1 MNLSVV
7 ILAAGQG
14 TRMKSSLAKVLH
26 PICGRPMVQ
35 YAVDAGR
42 ALTGRAPTLVIGNG
56 GDDVRAALGDQCSY
70 VIQAEQLGTAHAVL
84 QTAGILRERGGHVL
98 VWYADMP
105 LLRVDSLRALAELQ
119 LANTGPIS
127 MLTVLADDPR
137 GFGRVVRGAD
147 GSVTAIIEEA
157 HANAEQRAIRELNVG
172 AYCFKAEFLWSELT
186 KLTPSPKA
194 EYYLT
199 DLIGVAVGRGLRVG
213 AAALDDA
220 EDAIGIN
227 TRVHLAETEAIMRRR
242 INKEWM
248 EAGVTMIDPATT
260 LIEPDVTLAPDTVI
274 WPNTQL
280 IGKTKIGGSCVIGP
294 NTLIR
299 DSTVGDGCRIVAS
312 VIEQAAVENEVD
324 IGPYAHLRRGA
335 HLASGVHVGNFGEV
349 KESYLGPGVKM
360 GHFSYIGN
368 ARIGAN
374 ANIGAGTITCNYDGQ
389 QKNET
394 VIGDDVFIGSDTML
408 VAPITLGDRSRT
420 GAGSVVTKNV
430 PADALA
436 VGVPARIR
444 KKSDGQ
450 SNS

>member
-26 PICGRPMVQ
+26 PICGRRMVQ
-35 YAVDAGR
+35 YAVDSGR

-56 GDDVRAALGDQCSY
+56 GDDVRAALGDQCDY

-84 QTAGILRERGGHVL
+84 QTANILRERGGHVL

-105 LLRVDSLRALAELQ
+105 LLRADSLRALAEQ
-119 LANTGPIS
+119 QNANTGPIT
-127 MLTVLADDPR
+127 MLTVMADNPR
-137 GFGRVVRGAD
+137 GFGRIVRGAD
-147 GSVTAIIEEA
+147 GSVAAIVEEA
-157 HANAEQRAIRELNVG
+157 HATAEQKAIRELNVG
-172 AYCFKAEFLWSELT
+172 AYCFEAEFLWSELT
-186 KLTPSPKA
+186 RLTPSPKG

-213 AAALDDA
+213 AVALDDP
-220 EDAIGIN
+220 EDAVGIN

-280 IGKTKIGGSCVIGP
+280 IGETKIGGSCVIGP

-299 DSTVGDGCRIVAS
+299 DSRIGDGCKIVAS
-312 VIEQAAVENEVD
+312 VIEQATVENKVD

-349 KESYLGPGVKM
+349 KESYLGPGAKM

-374 ANIGAGTITCNYDGQ
+374 TNIGAGTITCNFDGEH
-389 QKNET
+389 KSET
-394 VIGDDVFIGSDTML
+394 IIGEDVFIGSDTML

-444 KKSDGQ
+444 RKSDGQ

>member
-26 PICGRPMVQ
+26 PVCGRPMVQ
-35 YAVDAGR
+35 YAVDSGR

-56 GDDVRAALGDQCSY
+56 GDDVRAALGDQCDY

-84 QTAGILRERGGHVL
+84 QTANILRERGGHVL

-105 LLRVDSLRALAELQ
+105 LLRADSLRALAEQ
-119 LANTGPIS
+119 QNANTGPIT
-127 MLTVLADDPR
+127 MLTVMADNPR
-137 GFGRVVRGAD
+137 GFGRIVRGAD
-147 GSVTAIIEEA
+147 GSVAAIVEEA
-157 HANAEQRAIRELNVG
+157 HATAEQKAIRELNVG
-172 AYCFKAEFLWSELT
+172 AYCFEAEFLWSELT
-186 KLTPSPKA
+186 RLTPSPKG

-213 AAALDDA
+213 AVALDDP
-220 EDAIGIN
+220 EDAVGIN

-280 IGKTKIGGSCVIGP
+280 IGETKIGGSCVIGP

-299 DSTVGDGCRIVAS
+299 DSRIGDGCKIVAS
-312 VIEQAAVENEVD
+312 VIEQATVENKVD

-335 HLASGVHVGNFGEV
+335 HLASGVHIGNFGEV
-349 KESYLGPGVKM
+349 KESYLGPGAKM

-374 ANIGAGTITCNYDGQ
+374 ANIGAGTITCNFDGEH
-389 QKNET
+389 KSET
-394 VIGDDVFIGSDTML
+394 IIGEDVFIGSDTML

-444 KKSDGQ
+444 RKSDGQ

>member
-26 PICGRPMVQ
+26 PICGRPMAQ

-56 GDDVRAALGDQCSY
+56 GGVRAALGDQCSY

-84 QTAGILRERGGHVL
+84 QTASILRERGGHVL

-105 LLRVDSLRALAELQ
+105 LLRVDSLRALAELRR
-119 LANTGPIS
+119 ANAGPVS

-157 HANAEQRAIRELNVG
+157 HATAEQRAIRELNVG
-172 AYCFKAEFLWSELT
+172 AYCFEAEFLWSELT
-186 KLTPSPKA
+186 RLTPSPKG

-199 DLIGVAVGRGLRVG
+199 DLIGVAAGRGLRVG
-213 AAALDDA
+213 AVALDDP

-242 INKEWM
+242 INTEWM

-260 LIEPDVTLAPDTVI
+260 LVEPDVTLAPDTVI

-280 IGKTKIGGSCVIGP
+280 IGKTKIGGSCIIGP
-294 NTLIR
+294 NTMIR
-299 DSTVGDGCRIVAS
+299 DSAVGDGCRIVAS
-312 VIEQAAVENEVD
+312 VIEQATVENEVD

-335 HLASGVHVGNFGEV
+335 HLASGVHMGNFGEV
-349 KESYLGPGVKM
+349 KESYLGPGAKM

-450 SNS
+450 SNG

>member
-26 PICGRPMVQ
+26 TVCGRPMCQ
-35 YAVDAGR
+35 YAVNAGR

-56 GDDVRAALGDQCSY
+56 GGDVRAALGDQCDY
-70 VIQAEQLGTAHAVL
+70 VIQAEQRGTAHAVL
-84 QTAGILRERGGHVL
+84 QAAGILRERGGHVL

-119 LANTGPIS
+119 SANTGPIS

-137 GFGRVVRGAD
+137 GFGRIVRGAD
-147 GSVTAIIEEA
+147 GLVAAIIEEA
-157 HANAEQRAIRELNVG
+157 HATAGQRAIRELNVG
-172 AYCFKAEFLWSELT
+172 AYCFEAEFLWSELT
-186 KLTPSPKA
+186 QLTPSPKG

-199 DLIGVAVGRGLRVG
+199 DLIGVAAGRGLRVG
-213 AAALDDA
+213 AVALDDP

-260 LIEPDVTLAPDTVI
+260 LIEPDVTLAADTVI

-280 IGKTKIGGSCVIGP
+280 AGKTQIGGGCVIGP

-299 DSTVGDGCRIVAS
+299 DSTVGDGCKIVAS
-312 VIEQAAVENEVD
+312 VIEQATVENNVD
-324 IGPYAHLRRGA
+324 IGPYAHLRSGA
-335 HLASGVHVGNFGEV
+335 HLASGVHIGNFGEV

-374 ANIGAGTITCNYDGQ
+374 ANIGAGTITLNYDGVR
-389 QKNET
+389 KHRTE
-394 VIGDDVFIGSDTML
+394 IGDDAFIGSDTL
-408 VAPITLGDRSRT
+408 LRAPVRVGAGATT
-420 GAGSVVTKNV
+420 GAGAVVTKDV
-430 PADALA
+430 PEGMVA
-436 VGVPARIR
+436 VGMPARSI
-444 KKSDGQ
+444 KKSERRPKR
-450 SNS
+450 

>member
-1 MNLSVV
+1 MNLSVI

-26 PICGRPMVQ
+26 PVCGRPMVQ
-35 YAVDAGR
+35 YAVNAGR

-56 GDDVRAALGDQCSY
+56 GGDVRAALGDQCEY
-70 VIQAEQLGTAHAVL
+70 VIQSEQRGTAHAVL
-84 QTAGILRERGGHVL
+84 QAAGILRERGGHVL

-119 LANTGPIS
+119 TTNTGPIT
-127 MLTVLADDPR
+127 MLTVMAHDPR
-137 GFGRVVRGAD
+137 GFGRIVRGAD
-147 GSVTAIIEEA
+147 GSVAAIIEEA
-157 HANAEQRAIRELNVG
+157 HATAEQKAIRELNVG
-172 AYCFKAEFLWSELT
+172 AYCFEAEFLWSELT
-186 KLTPSPKA
+186 KLTPSPKG

-199 DLIGVAVGRGLRVG
+199 DLIGVAAGRGLRVG
-213 AAALDDA
+213 AVVLDDP

-248 EAGVTMIDPATT
+248 EAGVTMIDPAMT

-280 IGKTKIGGSCVIGP
+280 AGKTKIGGGCVIGP

-299 DSTVGDGCRIVAS
+299 DSTVGDGCKIVAS
-312 VIEQAAVENEVD
+312 VIEQATVENNVD

-335 HLASGVHVGNFGEV
+335 HLASGVHIGNFGEV

-394 VIGDDVFIGSDTML
+394 IIGEDVFIGSDTML

-444 KKSDGQ
+444 KKGDGQ